1 MKKNDKI
8 TATCLNYTNEG
19 FGVVKVDGFPLFVK
33 GMLQGEEGV
42 IVVTMVKKTYGYGRL
57 LELTRTSPYRVKQP
71 CAIAKQ
77 CGGCQL
83 QHMKYEEQLR
93 LKKQKVQDVIQ
104 RIAKLDLTVEDVIG
118 MEKHT
123 HYRNKGQI
131 PVGLHNDQV
140 VTGFYRINSNTII
153 DTDTCMIQ
161 SEQIN
166 EVLKT
171 MRTLLKNYGNAK
183 YFRHLLIKHAFVS
196 GQVMVVWI
204 VRSKDFPHRDEMMK
218 ELTTAIPA
226 IETVVINVN
235 TRQDNVILGDEEHVL
250 YGTGKIQDAIH
261 DLKFHI
267 SSKSFYQ
274 VNPVQTEVLYGKAM
288 EYCDLQGTETVIDLY
303 CGVGTISM
311 FLAQKA
317 KKVIGIEI
325 VPAAIADAKENA
337 KANNIQN
344 IEFICSDAASYAMK
358 INEQNMHPDVVVV
371 DPPRKGCDE
380 QTIESIVQMNPSR
393 VVYVSCDPGTLAR
406 DLKAF
411 EAQGY
416 TAVKIQPVDMFPFTF
431 HIENVTLLVKKQK
444 YK

>member
-8 TATCLNYTNEG
+8 TGVCLNYTNEG
-19 FGVVKVDGFPLFVK
+19 FGVVKIDGFPLFVK

-57 LELTRTSPYRVKQP
+57 LELTRTSPFRVKQP

-104 RIAKLDLTVEDVIG
+104 RIAKLDLAVEDVIG
-118 MEKHT
+118 MKKYS

-131 PVGLHNDQV
+131 PVGLQNGEV

-153 DTDTCMIQ
+153 DTDSCMIQ

-166 EVLKT
+166 EVLRV
-171 MRTLLKNYGNAK
+171 MRTLLKK
-183 YFRHLLIKHAFVS
+183 YDSASAFRHLLIKHAFTS
-196 GQVMVVWI
+196 GQIMVVWI
-204 VRSKDFPHRDEMMK
+204 VRRANFPHRDEMMK
-218 ELTTAIPA
+218 ELLSAIPA
-226 IETVVINVN
+226 IESIVVNVN

-250 YGTGKIQDAIH
+250 YGSGKIQDAIH

-288 EYCDLQGTETVIDLY
+288 EYCQLKGTETVIDLY

-311 FLAQKA
+311 FLAQQA

-325 VPAAIADAKENA
+325 VPAAIEDAKENA
-337 KANNIQN
+337 RANGIEN
-344 IEFICSDAASYAMK
+344 IEFVCSDAASYARK
-358 INEQNMHPDVVVV
+358 LNEQQMHPDVVVI

-380 QTIESIVQMNPSR
+380 ETINSIVEMNPQR
-393 VVYVSCDPGTLAR
+393 VVYVSCDPATLAR
-406 DLKAF
+406 DLKMFATL
-411 EAQGY
+411 GY
-416 TAVKIQPVDMFPFTF
+416 QCMAVQPVDMFPYTF
-431 HIENVTLLVKKQK
+431 HIENVVLMQKKDC
-444 YK
+444 